1 MPVRPRGQ
9 LAWRNSRTSRSSSLI
24 LSFRDPL
31 FEAEASDQPHLLAVM
46 TMNPSE
52 SDLKRHMHAVWLSDA
67 GFFQKVNNGVFRIT
81 NQGHDYLAAIRDDGV
96 WKKTKEA
103 ASSAGG
109 VGLGIMKDIAV
120 AYVRQELSTR
130 LGLSL

>member
-24 LSFRDPL
+24 LSFRDLL

>member
-1 MPVRPRGQ
+1 MKRDDD
-9 LAWRNSRTSRSSSLI
+9 LI
-24 LSFRDPL
+24 RDLL
-31 FEAEASDQPHLLAVM
+31 FEAETSNQPYLLAIM
-46 TMNPSE
+46 TINPSE

-67 GFFQKVNNGVFRIT
+67 GFFQEVNKGVFRIT

-103 ASSAGG
+103 ASTAGG

-120 AYVRQELSTR
+120 AYVKQELSTR
-130 LGLSL
+130 LGLPL

>member
-1 MPVRPRGQ
+1 MKRDDD
-9 LAWRNSRTSRSSSLI
+9 LI
-24 LSFRDPL
+24 RELF
-31 FEAEASDQPHLLAVM
+31 FEAEASNQPYLLAIM
-46 TMNPSE
+46 TLSPSE
-52 SDLKRHMHAVWLSDA
+52 AELKRHMHAVWLSDA
-67 GFFQKVNNGVFRIT
+67 GFFQQVNNGVFRIT

-109 VGLGIMKDIAV
+109 VGLGVMKDIAV

-130 LGLSL
+130 LGLPI